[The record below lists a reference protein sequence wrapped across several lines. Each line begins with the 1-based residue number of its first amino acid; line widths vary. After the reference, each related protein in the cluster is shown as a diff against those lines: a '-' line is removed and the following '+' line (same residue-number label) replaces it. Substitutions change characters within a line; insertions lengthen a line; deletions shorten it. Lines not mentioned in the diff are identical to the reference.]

1 MTATISKLF
10 DDHATAS
17 RAVGELEA
25 AGVPRSEISI
35 VASNADNWYESGDYR
50 ANTTTTDRVDR
61 DADGVDDRAEAAGAG
76 AGVGAAIGGT
86 AGLLAGLGLMAIPGI
101 GPVVA
106 AGWLAATAAGALTG
120 AAAGGLIGA
129 LTQAGVSEEDAHV
142 YAEGVRRGGTLVTAR
157 VPDNDRARLQAILD
171 RSGVDI
177 GRRREAYRQSGWNR
191 FDEKSQPYT
200 PDQVRRERQLY
211 GSSAGNREGVIPVVE
226 EELRVGKRDVDQ
238 GGVRVKSHVV
248 ETPVTEEVS
257 LQQERVSV
265 ERRPVNCPLSA
276 NERAFQD
283 RTIEVEQKGQEAV
296 VSKEARVKEEVV
308 VNKDVRERNQKVSD
322 TVRRTEV
329 EVEDERTK
337 RGATTTPRR

>member
-1 MTATISKLF
+1 MTVTISKLF
-10 DDHATAS
+10 DDHATAT

-50 ANTTTTDRVDR
+50 GNETKTTGRVDR
-61 DADGVDDRAEAAGAG
+61 DADGIDDRAEGAGAG
-76 AGVGAAIGGT
+76 AGIGAAIGGT
-86 AGLLAGLGLMAIPGI
+86 VGLLAGLGLMAIPGV

-106 AGWLAATAAGALTG
+106 AGWLVATAAGALTG

-157 VPDNDRARLQAILD
+157 VPEDDRARLQAILD

-191 FDEKSQPYT
+191 FDENSQPYT
-200 PDQVRRERQLY
+200 ADQVRRERQLY
-211 GSSAGNREGVIPVVE
+211 GQSAAANREGVIPVVE

-238 GGVRVKSHVV
+238 GGVRVRSHVV

-265 ERRPVNCPLSA
+265 ERRPANCPLSA

-283 RTIEVEQKGQEAV
+283 RTIEVEQKGQEPV

-308 VNKDVRERNQKVSD
+308 LNKDIQQRNQKVSD

-337 RGATTTPRR
+337 RGTGTRR